1 MGKTRVHLL
10 AKELG
15 METKDLVAQL
25 DKLGMRGRKAQSSLE
40 DDEVARVRA
49 ALAAQEKP
57 QVHVGKEKVVA
68 DRVVKA
74 EDESLGDIQARETI
88 VERRVRTNV
97 IRRRTSRVEVP
108 QAEKQRSEAEV
119 SKAPVAEPQPSV
131 ERPEVT
137 RAPVEEVPA
146 QGAPEVETPGE
157 EPLVAKAEPQETSTP
172 FEARET
178 EPPAAANRAQI
189 PEKRAPIEEEAGSA
203 GERAAENRNYRSP
216 GEQEGD

>member
-119 SKAPVAEPQPSV
+119 SKAKKFRRKARRKSKP
-131 ERPEVT
+131 
-137 RAPVEEVPA
+137 
-146 QGAPEVETPGE
+146 PGRSRSQRRRN
-157 EPLVAKAEPQETSTP
+157 LKKH
-172 FEARET
+172 RLLL
-178 EPPAAANRAQI
+178 R
-189 PEKRAPIEEEAGSA
+189 PEKRNRQLRRTARRFLKNAPQSRKKRRVA
-203 GERAAENRNYRSP
+203 RAFSVA
-216 GEQEGD
+216 